1 MWKLD
6 IKTKT
11 LTNQRNGKR
20 KGKWSFEPKSPPNY
34 KIINLEGKT
43 IKEEKPDGNKTKT
56 VNGTF
61 VQKTKMVDTFVQTI
75 LSIESKDK
83 VKEKSDGNQVWKKGD
98 VDSNGYFTLSDP
110 SSGKFIS
117 SISANELA
125 LKGKAYCISLNDI
138 LP

>member
-6 IKTKT
+6 RKTKT
-11 LTNQRNGKR
+11 LTNQRNEWKSQ
-20 KGKWSFEPKSPPNY
+20 GKWIFEPKSPPNY
-34 KIINLEGKT
+34 KIINLEGET
-43 IKEEKPDGNKTKT
+43 IQEVKQVGNRTET
-56 VNGTF
+56 VGKFVRTF
-61 VQKTKMVDTFVQTI
+61 
-75 LSIESKDK
+75 LSIDDNSNDR
-83 VKEKSDGNQVWKKGD
+83 VIEKSDGNQVWKKGD